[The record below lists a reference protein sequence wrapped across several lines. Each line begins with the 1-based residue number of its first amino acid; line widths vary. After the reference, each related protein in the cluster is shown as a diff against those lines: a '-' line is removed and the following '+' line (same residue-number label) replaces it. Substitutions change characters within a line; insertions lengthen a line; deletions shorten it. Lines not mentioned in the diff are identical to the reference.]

1 MGGLCNSVNA
11 LFGSAGLPVLV
22 SEIPGL
28 IGKFTTFGSNPNSVG
43 KITKLLRD
51 TSRFFYNIPHFC
63 WVTYALYFFVIRI
76 YWISFNPITRSY
88 TPTIG
93 DPKMK
98 RSNRST
104 PKLGFLR
111 EYSTLRRDED
121 SWNIVFASFHCR
133 KLQAALPRQ
142 LEEALRRL
150 DARVERAA
158 GTALQCSEGALRLSE
173 TDADHRW
180 WKKGRPNNLDDVI
193 YEYIYIY
200 DIYI

>member
-1 MGGLCNSVNA
+1 MLCLGLRTPCFTA
-11 LFGSAGLPVLV
+11 LV

-28 IGKFTTFGSNPNSVG
+28 IGTFTTFGSNPNSVG
-43 KITKLLRD
+43 T
-51 TSRFFYNIPHFC
+51 IPSFWETQPDSFIIFHTFAE
-63 WVTYALYFFVIRI
+63 WLYFFVITI
-76 YWISFNPITRSY
+76 HWISFNPITRSC

-121 SWNIVFASFHCR
+121 SLNIVFASFHCR

-158 GTALQCSEGALRLSE
+158 GTALQCSEGGLRCRSSHDE
-173 TDADHRW
+173 KVHP
-180 WKKGRPNNLDDVI
+180 PN
-193 YEYIYIY
+193 
-200 DIYI
+200 